1 MDKSRYDFLNEF
13 SIHLTENGV
22 DWNDTEAVI
31 RECRENYPDLEFN
44 LSKIYVLMNAKEE
57 LLKWFYAEALKLIE
71 ASDSEPQ
78 TQKEF
83 NELVFEGENSLY
95 SQLIDRFEEVLNQN
109 PTN

>member
-1 MDKSRYDFLNEF
+1 MGNFINEF
-13 SIHLTENGV
+13 SIHLAEKGISW
-22 DWNDTEAVI
+22 DDTEAVI
-31 RECRENYPDLEFN
+31 REYKENYPDLELD
-44 LSKIYVLMNAKEE
+44 LSKFHVLMNAKEE
-57 LLKWFYAEALKLIE
+57 LLKWFYAEAMKLIE

-109 PTN
+109 PTD

>member
-1 MDKSRYDFLNEF
+1 MGKSSYNFINEF
-13 SIHLTENGV
+13 SVHLTEKGI

-31 RECRENYPDLEFN
+31 RECRENYPDLELN

-57 LLKWFYAEALKLIE
+57 LLKWFYAEAMKLIE

-78 TQKEF
+78 TQQEF

-109 PTN
+109 PTD

>member
-13 SIHLTENGV
+13 SIHLTEKGV

-31 RECRENYPDLEFN
+31 RECRENYPDLELN

-109 PTN
+109 PTD